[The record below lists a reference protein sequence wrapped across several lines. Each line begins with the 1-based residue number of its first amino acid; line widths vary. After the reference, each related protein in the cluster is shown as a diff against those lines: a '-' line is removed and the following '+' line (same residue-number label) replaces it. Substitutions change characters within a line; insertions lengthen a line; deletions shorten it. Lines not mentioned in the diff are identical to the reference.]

1 MWVRYPGAMR
11 QKLQYLALVSTMGMI
26 VALTTLKIFYR
37 IGKLWRPERQHARA
51 LELVPFDMFFS
62 GKHWFYP
69 LFETLGNISMFVPFG
84 LMLYMVLP
92 RSRPRRILTVVVAGF
107 LFSLAIEVAQY
118 VFSVGRTDIDDL
130 ICNTIGAYV
139 GALFAHWFGP
149 RWHLVWTTLAL
160 LAAIAFIVLVF
171 VSNVPCSTGLNA
183 FCHLKEVP

>member
-1 MWVRYPGAMR
+1 MR

-92 RSRPRRILTVVVAGF
+92 RSRSRRILT
-107 LFSLAIEVAQY
+107 L
-118 VFSVGRTDIDDL
+118 
-130 ICNTIGAYV
+130 
-139 GALFAHWFGP
+139 
-149 RWHLVWTTLAL
+149 
-160 LAAIAFIVLVF
+160 
-171 VSNVPCSTGLNA
+171 
-183 FCHLKEVP
+183 

>member
-1 MWVRYPGAMR
+1 MR

-37 IGKLWRPERQHARA
+37 IGKLWRPERQHARD

-160 LAAIAFIVLVF
+160 LAATAFIVLVF
-171 VSNVPCSTGLNA
+171 VSNVPCSTGLNV